1 MVNGVRIHGKCQ
13 LENKNKFE
21 CVSCAKL
28 TKTKQDS
35 LKVRTRP
42 TAEHVSEIF
51 QTSWAELDYII
62 VNKTQI
68 KLR

>member
-21 CVSCAKL
+21 CVCGAKL
-28 TKTKQDS
+28 NKTKQDS

-42 TAEHVSEIF
+42 TTEHTSETF
-51 QTSWAELDYII
+51 QTSWAELNYII